1 MEADHL
7 NLMVDAV
14 RSVATGI
21 RAVRLVA
28 ADGSDL
34 PVWTPGAHIDVKLPN
49 WITRQYSLCGD
60 PDDLSH
66 YRIAVRLEEL
76 SRGGSEYI
84 HRFLLPGSLVST
96 SAPRSTLPSEML
108 PRSVYIAGGIG
119 ITAVLA
125 MFVRDHMS
133 DLKPKLFY
141 SGRSRN
147 AMAFLDEMPADADVV
162 LAVSNEGQ
170 RLDLARLTETLPPGT
185 EIMVCGPSGLITD
198 VEEKFTARRFPVYA
212 ERFRAEP
219 PSFADNIPFTAECV
233 RSELSVSVSAEESL
247 LDALMKADMPV
258 AGGCREGVC
267 GSCEVRV
274 LDGEPEHRD
283 LLGSPPGRMYPCVSR
298 SKTERISL
306 DL

>member
-1 MEADHL
+1 
-7 NLMVDAV
+7 
-14 RSVATGI
+14 
-21 RAVRLVA
+21 
-28 ADGSDL
+28 
-34 PVWTPGAHIDVKLPN
+34 
-49 WITRQYSLCGD
+49 
-60 PDDLSH
+60 
-66 YRIAVRLEEL
+66 
-76 SRGGSEYI
+76 
-84 HRFLLPGSLVST
+84 
-96 SAPRSTLPSEML
+96 
-108 PRSVYIAGGIG
+108 
-119 ITAVLA
+119 
-125 MFVRDHMS
+125 
-133 DLKPKLFY
+133 
-141 SGRSRN
+141 
-147 AMAFLDEMPADADVV
+147 MAFLDEMPADADVV

-219 PSFADNIPFTAECV
+219 PSFANNIPFIAECV